1 MLAVYGKRMPIT
13 WTISA
18 TDRFVS
24 ARANGIVT
32 LQDVEALLD
41 DIVIKDALAYRKLF
55 DGRDAIG
62 KYDDNDV
69 LLLGARI
76 SAYNSLNLT
85 GAAAIVVSSQEQFDV
100 ALRFAN
106 IAKAKRPVRVF
117 YSPEEARAW
126 LDSDPKLDETL

>member
-1 MLAVYGKRMPIT
+1 MLAVYGRRMPIT

-18 TDRFVS
+18 TDNLVS
-24 ARANGIVT
+24 ARAHGTVT

-41 DIVIKDALAYRKLF
+41 DVVVKDALGYRKLF

-76 SAYNSLNLT
+76 QAYTTLNLT
-85 GAAAIVVSSQEQFDV
+85 GAAAIVVSKQEQFDV

-106 IAKAKRPVRVF
+106 IAKAKRPIRVF

-126 LDSDPKLDETL
+126 LDTDPQLGESL

>member
-1 MLAVYGKRMPIT
+1 MPIT

-18 TDRFVS
+18 PDRLVS
-24 ARANGIVT
+24 ARAHGTVT

-41 DIVIKDALAYRKLF
+41 DVVVKDALSYRKLF
-55 DGRDAIG
+55 DGRDAVG
-62 KYDDNDV
+62 KYDDKDV

-76 SAYNSLNLT
+76 QAYATLNLT
-85 GAAAIVVSSQEQFDV
+85 GAAAIVVANREQFDV

-106 IAKAKRPVRVF
+106 IAKAKRPIRVF

-126 LDSDPKLDETL
+126 LETNPRLSESL

>member
-1 MLAVYGKRMPIT
+1 MPIT
-13 WTISA
+13 WTIS
-18 TDRFVS
+18 DDERFIS
-24 ARANGIVT
+24 ACAQGPVT

-55 DGRDAIG
+55 DGRDAVG

-85 GAAAIVVSSQEQFDV
+85 GAAAIVVGNQEQFDV

-106 IAKAKRPVRVF
+106 IGKAKRPVRVF
-117 YSPEEARAW
+117 YSAEEARAW
-126 LDSDPKLDETL
+126 LDTNPQLDETP

>member
-1 MLAVYGKRMPIT
+1 MPIT
-13 WTISA
+13 WTISEA
-18 TDRFVS
+18 ERFVS
-24 ARANGIVT
+24 ARAEGLVT

-41 DIVIKDALAYRKLF
+41 DIVVKEALAYRKLF
-55 DGRDAIG
+55 DGRGSFG
-62 KYDDNDV
+62 KYDDHDV

-85 GAAAIVVSSQEQFDV
+85 GAAAIVVGTPEQRDV

-106 IAKAKRPVRVF
+106 IGKAKRPVRVF

-126 LDSDPKLDETL
+126 LDTDPKLDETP